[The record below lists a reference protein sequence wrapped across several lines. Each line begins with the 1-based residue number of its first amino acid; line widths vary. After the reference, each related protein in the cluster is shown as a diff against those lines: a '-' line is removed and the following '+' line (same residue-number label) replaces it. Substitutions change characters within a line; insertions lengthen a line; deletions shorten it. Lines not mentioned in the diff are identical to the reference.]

1 MIRKP
6 YEHSTKLVH
15 ECDKKP
21 KDWTYETDTKGHEW
35 ELTIED
41 AVWNNIH
48 DSQDLNF
55 FGAIA
60 CAWCGEKLPTIEEFE
75 KHEVEQ

>member
-1 MIRKP
+1 MIMKP
-6 YEHSTKLVH
+6 YESSTTLVH

-41 AVWNNIH
+41 VDIGV
-48 DSQDLNF
+48 DIGRSGTRDLYF
-55 FGAIA
+55 DGVVA
-60 CAWCGEKLPTIEEFE
+60 CTWCGEKFPTIEEFQ
-75 KHEVEQ
+75 KQ